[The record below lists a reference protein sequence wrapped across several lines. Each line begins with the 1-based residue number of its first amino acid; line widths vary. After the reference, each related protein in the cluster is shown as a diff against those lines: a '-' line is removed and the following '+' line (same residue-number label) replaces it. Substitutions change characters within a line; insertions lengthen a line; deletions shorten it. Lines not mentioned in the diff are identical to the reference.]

1 MKKQYKILGMTC
13 GGCVA
18 KVKKVLEAIPEVGS
32 AKVQLEAP
40 EGVLSLKKEVSIEL
54 LNSKLRAV
62 GNYTIEEI
70 TPKSNNKIELPEK
83 SITTYKPLILIVS
96 FIAGV
101 SFLTQYPYEEF
112 SAMLWMRYFMA
123 GFFIVFAFFKL
134 LNIEGFANSYK
145 MYDIVAVKWKGWG
158 YIYPFVELALGISY
172 LLNIVPFETNLT
184 TVIILGISSIGVIKS
199 NLDKKKIKCA
209 CLGDVFNLPMS
220 TVTIVEDLTMV
231 AMAGWMLYLI

>member
-1 MKKQYKILGMTC
+1 MTC

-18 KVKKVLEAIPEVGS
+18 KVKKTLEAIPEVAS
-32 AKVQLEAP
+32 AQVQLEAP
-40 EGVLSLKKEVSIEL
+40 QGTLALQKEVPVEL
-54 LNSKLRAV
+54 LNDKLRAA
-62 GNYTIEEI
+62 GNYTIKEI
-70 TPKSNNKIELPEK
+70 ASTPVNEIDLPEK

-101 SFLTQYPYEEF
+101 SFLAQYPFEGF
-112 SAMLWMRYFMA
+112 SGMLWMRHFMA

-134 LNIEGFANSYK
+134 LNLEGFATSYR
-145 MYDIVAVKWKGWG
+145 MYDIVAAKWKGWG
-158 YIYPFVELALGISY
+158 YIYPFAELALGILY
-172 LLNIVPFETNLT
+172 LLNVAPFETNLA

-231 AMAGWMLYLI
+231 AMAAWMLYRM